1 MFKTCS
7 VLSNYNIT
15 FLLYL
20 DKWTVQSLLIKAQS
34 LEQTSKSTF
43 YNDQPRNNSK
53 RTRIKDN
60 NNLSKSCPLW
70 FLQPLFCAL
79 SMNQKIV
86 LLSLLYPF
94 EFLRH
99 YEMKLM
105 ANSRKQSK
113 KCHFNLKRQNNE
125 VSITKN
131 QMVAKKKKKEM
142 TYSNM
147 RGCKNLNQ
155 LIFWHK

>member
-99 YEMKLM
+99 YEYMKLM
-105 ANSRKQSK
+105 ANNRKQPK

-131 QMVAKKKKKEM
+131 QMVAKKKKEM
-142 TYSNM
+142 TYSNI
-147 RGCKNLNQ
+147 RLAAAR
-155 LIFWHK
+155 L